1 MAISWDGEVRSL
13 KLMLIRLS
21 VIFFFLFFFLH
32 SDKMVTSLAVRGAE
46 GCKRFGANGKDKYSG
61 CKSACFR

>member
-21 VIFFFLFFFLH
+21 VIFFFLFFWH

-46 GCKRFGANGKDKYSG
+46 GCKRFGANGKDKYLGANRRVSV
-61 CKSACFR
+61 